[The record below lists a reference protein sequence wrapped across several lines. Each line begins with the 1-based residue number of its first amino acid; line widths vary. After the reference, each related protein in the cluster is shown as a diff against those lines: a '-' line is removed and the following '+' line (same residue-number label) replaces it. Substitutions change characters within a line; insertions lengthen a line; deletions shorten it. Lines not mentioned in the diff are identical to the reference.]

1 MKTLYT
7 LVLCLILSGQWVMA
21 QQENALM
28 QEATDSYAKS
38 NFLQSIENCD
48 KALRLNDKNVS
59 AFNIKGLS
67 YLGLAQSEFQKNNSN
82 EATRLIGLA
91 NKSFSSAINIL
102 PNDKF
107 FWYNRGYGNLWLNK
121 SDLAIPDF
129 DRAISLDSTF
139 QIAWR
144 ERGRAYLAK
153 ENFGKGVSDLSKA
166 IELNPKDQWANYFLG
181 EAYGGKFLDRKALPY
196 LDKTTELCPDCFDAF
211 MSRAIVYTRL
221 KEFDKAQKDLS
232 RAIAINPSL
241 GNTYRWLGI
250 VYTDLGRYN
259 EAVDNLKT
267 AIAKDSSIG
276 SSYLEICI
284 PLIQLSDYKT
294 ADFYFKKYQAART
307 IPTKFRERYKFLE
320 TYVSA
325 CINNVARNEWNKAL
339 LSLQESVKQYS
350 DYNNT
355 LESSEMG
362 KSLYITYVF
371 TMFGTVYEKLNEF
384 ALAKNYHQK
393 ALQINETFQESLLAL
408 YRLDNKSKNNTAVDK
423 TPPKFRLISPKDT
436 ILFQGTERATIIGK
450 AADENGIAWVRI
462 NGVKIEGIEEDGIFQ
477 AEITRDPKNPQVAI
491 EVQDLAGN
499 ITKKN
504 LPSMV
509 TRGGIV
515 SAKNDDLRIGGAKF
529 YALFISA
536 ENYLDPSIMTLKRP
550 QKDAQQLKN
559 TLLSRYTFNEADIS
573 MLHDKS
579 REDILEAISTTV
591 EKMGPNDNLLIFY
604 AGHGDYKKGLNES
617 DIEGYLLPVT
627 AKKGKYSTYI
637 SAADISTA
645 IKNCRA
651 RHVLLLTDAC
661 YSGSLVRRSI
671 KMDAAVD
678 LMYQYKSRQ
687 LMASGNLEPV
697 PDESKFV
704 YYLTKR
710 LEENTDNVITADELF
725 QRLKTATIN
734 NTGGKTLPVCTAML
748 DVGDEGGQFVFI
760 KK

>member
-1 MKTLYT
+1 MKTLTT
-7 LVLCLILSGQWVMA
+7 LVLCIVLSCQWLVA
-21 QQENALM
+21 QQETDLM
-28 QEATDSYAKS
+28 QEATDSYAKN

-48 KALRLNDKNVS
+48 KVLRLNDKNVS
-59 AFNIKGLS
+59 AYSLKGLS
-67 YLGLAQSEFQKNNSN
+67 CLALAQTEFQKNKSN

-91 NKSFSSAINIL
+91 NGCFSSAIKIF
-102 PNDKF
+102 PTDKF

-121 SDLAIPDF
+121 PDLAIPDF

-139 QIAWR
+139 QSAWR
-144 ERGRAYLAK
+144 ERGRAYFEK

-166 IELNPKDQWANYFLG
+166 IELDPKDPWANYFLG
-181 EAYGGKFLDRKALPY
+181 EAYGARFLDRKALPY
-196 LDKTTELCPDCFDAF
+196 LNKAIELCPDCYDAF
-211 MSRAIVYTRL
+211 MNRAIVYTRL

-232 RAIAINPSL
+232 RAIAINPGL
-241 GNTYRWLGI
+241 VNAYRWLGI
-250 VYTDLGRYN
+250 VYTDLSRHN

-267 AIAKDSSIG
+267 AISKDSSIG
-276 SSYLEICI
+276 PGYIEICV
-284 PLIQLSDYKT
+284 PLIQLSDYKA
-294 ADFYFKKYQAART
+294 ADFYFKKYLSATT
-307 IPTKFRERYKFLE
+307 IPAKFRERYKFLE
-320 TYVSA
+320 TYVST
-325 CINNVARNEWNKAL
+325 CINYVARNEWNKAL

-350 DYNNT
+350 DYNNR

-408 YRLDNKSKNNTAVDK
+408 YRLDNKNKNNTAADK
-423 TPPKFRLISPKDT
+423 TPPIFRLISPKDT
-436 ILFQGTERATIIGK
+436 ILFQGTERATIIGR
-450 AADENGIAWVRI
+450 ATDENGIAWVKI
-462 NGVKIEGIEEDGIFQ
+462 NGTKINGIEEDGIFHT
-477 AEITRDPKNPQVAI
+477 EITRNPNNPQVVV
-491 EVQDLAGN
+491 EMQDLAGN
-499 ITKKN
+499 ITKKS

-509 TRGGIV
+509 TRGGKV
-515 SAKNDDLRIGGAKF
+515 SAKIDDPRIGNARF

-536 ENYLDPSIMTLKRP
+536 ENYLDPSIMTLRRP
-550 QKDAQQLKN
+550 RKDAQQLKDV
-559 TLLSRYTFNEADIS
+559 LLSRYTFNENDIS

-591 EKMGPNDNLLIFY
+591 EKMGPNDNLLIFF

-661 YSGSLVRRSI
+661 YSGSLVRRNMT
-671 KMDAAVD
+671 MDAGVD

-697 PDESKFV
+697 PDESKFI

-710 LEENTDNVITADELF
+710 LEENTDNVLTADELF
-725 QRLKTATIN
+725 QRFKTATIN